1 MGNRKIALNWP
12 LVFLTTVSL
21 YVLIILTLP
30 FNALYASVLLFA
42 LIGYWSRL
50 PGVGIHHPFFILY
63 QMDVIDIFMIILAIN
78 LGPVP
83 AIIFIWF
90 CNMVSRVA
98 GVYPDWSGVVQDG
111 IILSI
116 TALVVP
122 LLNIIVNGN
131 LIAIVTIYSIFRPI
145 GFFLFNFIWP
155 RMSWP
160 QRVITSIVAGG
171 EVFLINIFYA
181 KLFGG
186 FFDGLLKKGVAFSWT
201 LFIFATVIIF
211 GAYITL
217 YGIDSLTVKK
227 KTARKV
233 VKRVV
238 NHFHEKHDREKQGVA
253 HEDNEMKFIRESF
266 DTDVNRVPQPHRD
279 EYFRR

>member
-1 MGNRKIALNWP
+1 MGNRLIALNWP

-21 YVLIILTLP
+21 YVFIIVLLP
-30 FNALYASVLLFA
+30 FNPLYATLLLFT
-42 LIGYWSRL
+42 LIGYWSRI

-63 QMDVIDIFMIILAIN
+63 QMDVIDIFMILIAIN

-111 IILSI
+111 ILLTI
-116 TALVVP
+116 TALVAP
-122 LLNIIVNGN
+122 LLNIIVGGN
-131 LIAIVTIYSIFRPI
+131 LIAIVTIYSVFRPI

-181 KLFGG
+181 KLFGILTYCPV
-186 FFDGLLKKGVAFSWT
+186 LL
-201 LFIFATVIIF
+201 
-211 GAYITL
+211 
-217 YGIDSLTVKK
+217 
-227 KTARKV
+227 
-233 VKRVV
+233 
-238 NHFHEKHDREKQGVA
+238 
-253 HEDNEMKFIRESF
+253 
-266 DTDVNRVPQPHRD
+266 
-279 EYFRR
+279 